1 MLFLHSY
8 IYIYILG
15 IKTLINYMNWNIY
28 VLLCIDY
35 FNTILNCNIV
45 YIWFNLFMLIVIL
58 QVIYNSTM
66 QIYNKNKS
74 ILIVVVYLILY
85 YIITLLFLSD
95 DCVFFIISFET
106 MLFSILIIAM
116 YFIFNNRF
124 IIAIYYLI
132 VFTIFSGLLCFLTL
146 IILFININVTGY
158 LLYINALILNN
169 LNILILIW
177 VLLYIIF
184 GIKYPTYP
192 FYFWLL
198 AVHVEVSTEMST
210 ILAGIILKSAFVGIL
225 KFIIIMCNTITT
237 ILSNIVLIIIIIGL
251 FACSINLLIITDYKK
266 IVASWSVL
274 HLNITL
280 LFIWYNNLLLL
291 LVFILSNLGHIIS
304 SSSFFLCISFNYEN
318 FNNKHIFMISSC
330 FNFNIVSFLIIF
342 LILNNIDF
350 PFFLLF
356 YIELMNFFAIIFISN
371 YLLLLLGFIII
382 TLFVS
387 SLLIYFTL
395 NYYNI
400 KWNNKYIRFDI
411 SINEYIN
418 ILILIIYGGL
428 LYWWLSL
435 FNI

>member
-1 MLFLHSY
+1 
-8 IYIYILG
+8 
-15 IKTLINYMNWNIY
+15 MNWNVYI
-28 VLLCIDY
+28 LLCIHY
-35 FNTILNCNIV
+35 FNTVLNCNVI
-45 YIWFNLFMLIVIL
+45 YMWFNLFMLIIIL
-58 QVIYNSTM
+58 QVTYNSTM
-66 QIYNKNKS
+66 QIYNKNKG
-74 ILIVVVYLILY
+74 ILIIIIYLFLY
-85 YIITLLFLSD
+85 YIITLLFLSE
-95 DCVFFIISFET
+95 DCIFFIINFET
-106 MLFSILIIAM
+106 MLFSILVIAM

-132 VFTIFSGLLCFLTL
+132 IFSIFSGLLCFIALF
-146 IILFININVTGY
+146 IIFININITGY

-169 LNILILIW
+169 LTILIFLW
-177 VLLYIIF
+177 STLYVIF
-184 GIKYPTYP
+184 GIKYPIYP

-210 ILAGIILKSAFVGIL
+210 VLAGIILKSGFIGIL
-225 KFIIIMCNTITT
+225 KFIIVMCNAVTLV
-237 ILSNIVLIIIIIGL
+237 LSNIILIIIIIGL

-291 LVFILSNLGHIIS
+291 LIFILSNLGHIIS

-356 YIELMNFFAIIFISN
+356 YVELINFFAIIFISN
-371 YLLLLLGFIII
+371 YLLLLLGFIVI

-411 SINEYIN
+411 TINEYLN
-418 ILILIIYGGL
+418 ILILIIYSII

-435 FNI
+435 FFI